1 MGTYSDHAA
10 SRPVL
15 TFPSISA
22 LPPYKVQS
30 SSQKKSHSVSHK
42 LKSTVRFIAQC
53 TDVNLGSL
61 RERPEIIKEL
71 PSFVE
76 TQAISSLN
84 AAELFKAP
92 IAYLLN

>member
-1 MGTYSDHAA
+1 M
-10 SRPVL
+10 
-15 TFPSISA
+15 
-22 LPPYKVQS
+22 
-30 SSQKKSHSVSHK
+30 
-42 LKSTVRFIAQC
+42 AQC
-53 TDVNLGSL
+53 TDANLGFL

-92 IAYLLN
+92 IAYLLNLKALAIISCLTNFDHTQTGEFHTKDVQARKKKFF